1 MVADAEVEMAR
12 GHPHEVCVLSSSF
25 FCDGV
30 RCAGLTRE
38 LAELQ
43 MKRRLDASRSG
54 VGSLSEALAIV
65 KSLKAVLSS
74 EAAELQADPK
84 SLFSVLWNKIDSLAL
99 PLKVSRRGGRACFS
113 IRVAPSEVV
122 RRHHTHVPRAEVN
135 KTKKEGDELL
145 ARAAEAAEKVKLDV
159 VHGSQLREQLQ
170 TLVDSGIAPVLEGG
184 AKKCNEVTYLAT
196 CWPTSLG
203 TLLTTVAI
211 QVPPTIRLRA
221 CYALSGTHVAYSA
234 TRSSVRSI
242 CPRTSYALPRY
253 CVLSPHAPATP
264 CSNVLRRIPLYTR
277 DTMPDSAAS

>member
-1 MVADAEVEMAR
+1 MAR

-122 RRHHTHVPRAEVN
+122 RRHHTHVPRVIATHFIAAINRVVVVVCPTRLTSARERRR
-135 KTKKEGDELL
+135 KSTRRRRKET
-145 ARAAEAAEKVKLDV
+145 
-159 VHGSQLREQLQ
+159 SCWRERQKQQRRSSWMSCTDLSSASSCR
-170 TLVDSGIAPVLEGG
+170 LWL
-184 AKKCNEVTYLAT
+184 
-196 CWPTSLG
+196 
-203 TLLTTVAI
+203 TVASH
-211 QVPPTIRLRA
+211 QCSKVERR
-221 CYALSGTHVAYSA
+221 SA
-234 TRSSVRSI
+234 TR
-242 CPRTSYALPRY
+242 
-253 CVLSPHAPATP
+253 
-264 CSNVLRRIPLYTR
+264 
-277 DTMPDSAAS
+277 